1 MKQETLE
8 EAVEEYVKDSSHTFY
23 ELKKQCFLDGA
34 KWQQQ
39 QQQDQNKYSEEEVH
53 NIITSYK
60 NNKPKVFLKVFYNEW
75 FKQFKKK

>member
-34 KWQQQ
+34 KWQAE
-39 QQQDQNKYSEEEVH
+39 QDQNKYSEEEVH